1 MSEQIVVPDKMVPH
15 NVEAEQAVLGALLI
29 DPDAVFKVNTFL
41 RADDFYVER
50 HRWLYDSIIT
60 LYDRGEA
67 VDLVTLCD
75 ELERREQLAELGGA
89 AYITSLINATPTA
102 LNVEH
107 YGHIVERTSTLRRL
121 IGAAGEIAAL
131 AYEDSENVDEV
142 VDRAEQI
149 LFGVSQ
155 QRITRD
161 IMPIKD
167 VVAAYYDRVDHLYQH
182 KGETIGVPTGFRN
195 IDKLLGGL
203 QNSDLIIVAARPGMG
218 KCVTADTRLV
228 DPHTGQLFTIE
239 ELVRRRRAD
248 LLTLSRDYRL
258 VPSRAADFVDDGL
271 KPVYRVRTALGR
283 EIKVTLTHPF
293 LTLSGWRPLG
303 QLHAGDAVAVP
314 REIPVFGQDDAPAYQ
329 VKVLA
334 YLLADGCLTG
344 NSPQFTNSD
353 PVLRDD
359 YTAAALRF
367 PGTKQR
373 VIDSRGQRT
382 PTVYITRDVD
392 ALASERQRFAR
403 RLRDLRQARART
415 QANVAEAVGV
425 TLGAVQQWE
434 AGNCVPSQ
442 ERLARIGTLFDVPP
456 EQLAPNGRA
465 SISGISPNSLAM
477 WLREQGVWGKAA
489 SEKCVPACVF
499 GYTRSKLALFL
510 NRLFACDGSVY
521 IQHGKQGVI
530 SYSTISFTLSRDVQ
544 HLLLRFGIIAKLRHR
559 QIKYHD
565 GVRRSYQLRIT
576 GAPNLARFVDEIGAL
591 GKEPAID
598 QVRAY
603 VEQTPSNTN
612 LDTIPLEVWDE
623 VEQAKGNRSW
633 SSVYADMGLPPTS
646 NIHAHQRS
654 PSRERL
660 LAIARALGSDH
671 LASLAQS
678 DVYWDRIVSIEPLGK
693 RQVYDLTVPGTHNF
707 CADDMIVH
715 NTSLLLSF
723 ALNAARKYDQRV
735 AIFSL
740 EMSAE
745 QLVQRLIS
753 AETGIDSQRLRIG
766 NLREEEW
773 PTFIQATGALSDTMI
788 FIDDT
793 PSISAMQVRTKS
805 RRLYAEYGLD
815 LIVVDYLQLMQGDRR
830 TENRVQEIS
839 YLSRALKGLA
849 RELNIPVVVASQL
862 SRAVEQ
868 RNDKRPMLSDL
879 RESGSIEQ
887 DADVVVFIYREEY
900 YTPET
905 DQANIAEVI
914 VSKHRNGPTGMVPL
928 YFRKELA
935 QFLEVEFLREELD
948 F

>member
-50 HRWLYDSIIT
+50 HRWLYDSVIS

-107 YGHIVERTSTLRRL
+107 YGRIVERTSTLRRL

-131 AYEDSENVDEV
+131 AYEDTENVDEV

-195 IDKLLGGL
+195 IDKMLGGL

-218 KCVTADTRLV
+218 K
-228 DPHTGQLFTIE
+228 
-239 ELVRRRRAD
+239 
-248 LLTLSRDYRL
+248 
-258 VPSRAADFVDDGL
+258 
-271 KPVYRVRTALGR
+271 
-283 EIKVTLTHPF
+283 
-293 LTLSGWRPLG
+293 
-303 QLHAGDAVAVP
+303 
-314 REIPVFGQDDAPAYQ
+314 
-329 VKVLA
+329 
-334 YLLADGCLTG
+334 
-344 NSPQFTNSD
+344 
-353 PVLRDD
+353 
-359 YTAAALRF
+359 
-367 PGTKQR
+367 
-373 VIDSRGQRT
+373 
-382 PTVYITRDVD
+382 
-392 ALASERQRFAR
+392 
-403 RLRDLRQARART
+403 
-415 QANVAEAVGV
+415 
-425 TLGAVQQWE
+425 
-434 AGNCVPSQ
+434 
-442 ERLARIGTLFDVPP
+442 
-456 EQLAPNGRA
+456 
-465 SISGISPNSLAM
+465 
-477 WLREQGVWGKAA
+477 
-489 SEKCVPACVF
+489 
-499 GYTRSKLALFL
+499 
-510 NRLFACDGSVY
+510 
-521 IQHGKQGVI
+521 
-530 SYSTISFTLSRDVQ
+530 
-544 HLLLRFGIIAKLRHR
+544 
-559 QIKYHD
+559 
-565 GVRRSYQLRIT
+565 
-576 GAPNLARFVDEIGAL
+576 
-591 GKEPAID
+591 
-598 QVRAY
+598 
-603 VEQTPSNTN
+603 
-612 LDTIPLEVWDE
+612 
-623 VEQAKGNRSW
+623 
-633 SSVYADMGLPPTS
+633 
-646 NIHAHQRS
+646 
-654 PSRERL
+654 
-660 LAIARALGSDH
+660 
-671 LASLAQS
+671 
-678 DVYWDRIVSIEPLGK
+678 
-693 RQVYDLTVPGTHNF
+693 
-707 CADDMIVH
+707 
-715 NTSLLLSF
+715 TSLLLSF
-723 ALNAARKYDQRV
+723 ALNAARKYSQRV

-793 PSISAMQVRTKS
+793 PSISAMQVRTKA
-805 RRLYAEYGLD
+805 RRLYAEFGLD
-815 LIVVDYLQLMQGDRR
+815 LIVIDYLQLMQGDRR

-839 YLSRALKGLA
+839 FLSRNLKGLA

-887 DADVVVFIYREEY
+887 DADIVVFIYRDEY
-900 YTPET
+900 YAPET

-928 YFRKELA
+928 FFRKELA
-935 QFLEVEFLREELD
+935 QFLDVEFMREELD